1 MNSSDQIQAERL
13 DHVTLA
19 DLENIVT
26 GFDQRK
32 RLEAANRIINQQ
44 CAALAVAHD
53 ALLEAR
59 VVITR
64 HLLGSYEHKDD
75 GVAIGD
81 VINKAIHQIV
91 CGAP

>member
-1 MNSSDQIQAERL
+1 MEQ
-13 DHVTLA
+13 VTLA
-19 DLENIVT
+19 DLENIVM
-26 GFDQRK
+26 GFDNRK
-32 RLEAANRIINQQ
+32 RLESANKIISQQ

-64 HLLGSYEHKDD
+64 HLLGAYEHKDD
-75 GVAIGD
+75 GKSIGV
-81 VINKAIHQIV
+81 VIDKAIHQIV